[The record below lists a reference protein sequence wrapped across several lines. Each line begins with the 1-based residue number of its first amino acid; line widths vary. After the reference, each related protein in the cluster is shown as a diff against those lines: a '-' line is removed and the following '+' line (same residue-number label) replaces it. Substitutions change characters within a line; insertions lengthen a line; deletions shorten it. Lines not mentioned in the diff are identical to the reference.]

1 VAAFKRKGLKG
12 LIFRSR
18 TDSFVDN
25 EEDSGAAGPGR
36 RGGEMEQ
43 QSESR
48 MLYPP
53 PAWTNP
59 VLRLY
64 HGTTADAARDIV
76 QNGVTISRGLDKR
89 DFGLGF
95 YATTLQRQARNW
107 AVQVAKQRAAPAA
120 AVVRID
126 LVRESLAALAT
137 LAFVRGDFQA
147 SDYWS
152 FVVHCRS
159 GATDHGR
166 VRPVHGMYDVVVG
179 PVAAY
184 WEQRAAMDDSD
195 QFSFHTVAAE
205 AALNRS
211 ARVISWTS
219 ETPSR

>member
-1 VAAFKRKGLKG
+1 
-12 LIFRSR
+12 
-18 TDSFVDN
+18 
-25 EEDSGAAGPGR
+25 
-36 RGGEMEQ
+36 MEQ
-43 QSESR
+43 QSGSR

-53 PAWTNP
+53 PAWRNRDI
-59 VLRLY
+59 RLY
-64 HGTTADAARDIV
+64 HGTTAEAARDIV
-76 QNGVTISRGLDKR
+76 RNGVTISRGLEKR
-89 DFGLGF
+89 DFGRGF
-95 YATTLQRQARNW
+95 YTTTLQRQARNW
-107 AVQVAKQRAAPAA
+107 AVEIAGDRGASAA

-126 LVRESLAALAT
+126 VARESLAMLAT

-166 VRPVHGMYDVVVG
+166 LRPVHGMYDVVVG

-205 AALNRS
+205 AALNGCT
-211 ARVISWTS
+211 RVISWTS
-219 ETPSR
+219 ETARR